1 MTDLTEM
8 IKWNYKETKNF
19 FDTRAIGTD
28 IPETKIYIDSLIGSS
43 QTVDIR
49 SKNEH
54 HELTQE
60 LTSTQCFIIIDGP
73 SNSGKSTFARRL
85 ANAINAEIVDIDLLC
100 YDYLQNRINQCKNYM
115 EVLMAY
121 HNIDQETD
129 EFILNNLEDII
140 AEKAKKSKTVILVG
154 MYLEP
159 IYRCILART
168 LGKYFKRTVSLFCLE
183 YCFGEIQK
191 MQRSRANEFGGKTM
205 PGEIEKLHRQYMLA
219 KEFASMEDG
228 KILAAGVDSSYLVN
242 TTVSNWYSK

>member
-121 HNIDQETD
+121 TSVLI
-129 EFILNNLEDII
+129 
-140 AEKAKKSKTVILVG
+140 
-154 MYLEP
+154 
-159 IYRCILART
+159 
-168 LGKYFKRTVSLFCLE
+168 
-183 YCFGEIQK
+183 
-191 MQRSRANEFGGKTM
+191 
-205 PGEIEKLHRQYMLA
+205 
-219 KEFASMEDG
+219 
-228 KILAAGVDSSYLVN
+228 SSV
-242 TTVSNWYSK
+242 